1 MSNLIAFIGVG
12 NMGCPMA
19 ENLMKAG
26 KSVKVFDVSKK
37 MLEIA
42 KDKNLETIEN
52 IDDLITAGVETVIT
66 MLPEGKHSK
75 EVYLGENG
83 IINKVSKDCLL
94 LIVQQLIFKLL
105 LKLEKRPQNQ
115 QLK

>member
-1 MSNLIAFIGVG
+1 MSTSIAFIGVG

-26 KSVKVFDVSKK
+26 QTVKVFDVSKK

-42 KDKNLETIEN
+42 KNRNLKTVETLN
-52 IDDLITAGVETVIT
+52 DLITADVRTVIT

-83 IINKVSKDCLL
+83 IIDKVYYDNDSVNPELRSPSL
-94 LIVQQLIFKLL
+94 FF
-105 LKLEKRPQNQ
+105 NFT
-115 QLK
+115 

>member
-1 MSNLIAFIGVG
+1 
-12 NMGCPMA
+12 MGCPMA

-26 KSVKVFDVSKK
+26 QNVKVFDVSKK

-42 KDKNLETIEN
+42 KNKKLKTVENLN
-52 IDDLITAGVETVIT
+52 DLITADVETVIT

-83 IINKVSKDCLL
+83 IINKVR
-94 LIVQQLIFKLL
+94 
-105 LKLEKRPQNQ
+105 KLEETYASDKAI
-115 QLK
+115 K